1 MGPEM
6 NVDKVEEAV
15 KMVMEHMADNQD
27 VLVHCK
33 QGMHCSGSF
42 LCFVT
47 ALIDE
52 RWNVKQIMDDYLE
65 DLLFQLHDGPC
76 LWRLWRE
83 SGLWDV
89 LGKARTDSEIH
100 NLVADIKLKMDIL
113 CRSPRV
119 QVSRSGL

>member
-1 MGPEM
+1 M
-6 NVDKVEEAV
+6 
-15 KMVMEHMADNQD
+15 
-27 VLVHCK
+27 
-33 QGMHCSGSF
+33 
-42 LCFVT
+42 T

-52 RWNVKQIMDDYLE
+52 CWNVKQIMGDYLE